1 MKRARAG
8 TGFLVGCVL
17 YAAVAA
23 AQSPLNAQASM
34 RDNLNVL
41 MAAKKP
47 AVVILKNGTSYRA
60 TIGSVGDHFVVLTQ
74 PAQKEFFDVLVAIDE
89 IAALE
94 ARAREQ

>member
-1 MKRARAG
+1 MERARIG
-8 TGFLVGCVL
+8 VVVLLGCL
-17 YAAVAA
+17 LCAATAA

-34 RDNLNVL
+34 RDNLNLL

-47 AVVILKNGTSYRA
+47 VVVILKNGTSYRA

>member
-1 MKRARAG
+1 MKRIGAAV
-8 TGFLVGCVL
+8 LVGTWLC
-17 YAAVAA
+17 AALAV

-41 MAAKKP
+41 LAAKKP
-47 AVVILKNGTSYRA
+47 VVLVLKNGTSYRA

-89 IAALE
+89 IAAVE
-94 ARAREQ
+94 AKAREQ